1 MHTSVVIVVR
11 VRSTLQGEMGAIGI
25 RNEANPLL
33 GIMHA
38 DINEVHDLVTGNNNE
53 FRITRECSRR
63 ENLFPDYRN

>member
-11 VRSTLQGEMGAIGI
+11 VHSTLQGEMGAIGI

-53 FRITRECSRR
+53 FRITRGRT
-63 ENLFPDYRN
+63 